1 MRPALLVALPATV
14 VMAATLSACGGA
26 RSRPVTPAPP
36 PAAPAPAA
44 AASPAASA
52 TPVAIAPR
60 SDLEGARLAEHE
72 GRDLEALALFERV
85 ASTTTD
91 DRERLAAQLGAARRR
106 LSSDAAT
113 RDLRKAQLL
122 LEGAERSAM
131 AVDVPIPV
139 SDLLQLLREVADL
152 RAQVRAA
159 RAEAKSLEA
168 EIAKKDEALRRV
180 TSAVVGK
187 R

>member
-1 MRPALLVALPATV
+1 MRRAPLVALAVVALSGTV
-14 VMAATLSACGGA
+14 LSACGGA
-26 RSRPVTPAPP
+26 RRGPARPASVALSPAPSASPAVAVTPA
-36 PAAPAPAA
+36 AV
-44 AASPAASA
+44 
-52 TPVAIAPR
+52 TPR
-60 SDLEGARLAEHE
+60 SDLDEARHAEHE
-72 GRDLEALALFERV
+72 GRDVEALALFERV

-91 DRERLAAQLGAARRR
+91 DRERLAAQLGAARQR

-180 TSAVVGK
+180 TSAVVGAK